1 MAAADLDLKPLSARS
16 VVLSLV
22 LGAHPEPLGAGA
34 LIRAGE
40 HFGIAPTAT
49 RVALTR
55 AVASGELDR
64 RDGDYA
70 LGRHLVERQRR
81 QEEAVQD
88 AETEWHGDWEIAI
101 VAVLGRPAAERAAL
115 RDLLTAHRL
124 AELREGVWTRPANL
138 RREPAYAAD
147 PAVRAGRCTFASAPE
162 ELAAGLWDLRE
173 WSDTGR
179 RVLSALERT
188 REPARRLAAA
198 AQVVRHLATDPLL
211 PAVLLPDAWPG
222 PDLRRAY
229 ADYQRELRAL
239 ALI

>member
-1 MAAADLDLKPLSARS
+1 MPAADLDLKPLSARS

-22 LGAHPEPLGAGA
+22 LGAHPEPLSAGG

-55 AVASGELDR
+55 AVASGELHR
-64 RDGDYA
+64 RESDYA
-70 LGRHLVERQRR
+70 LGRQLVERQRR
-81 QEEAVQD
+81 QEEAVED
-88 AETEWHGDWEIAI
+88 AETAWQGDWELAI
-101 VAVLGRPAAERAAL
+101 VVVLGRPAAERAAL

-138 RREPAYAAD
+138 RRDPAYAAD
-147 PAVRAGRCTFASAPE
+147 PAVQAGRCTFASAPE
-162 ELAAGLWDLRE
+162 ELARSLWDLGE
-173 WSDTGR
+173 WSSRGR
-179 RVLSALERT
+179 RVLSALEKT

-211 PAVLLPDAWPG
+211 PAALLPAAWPG
-222 PDLRRAY
+222 PDLRHAY
-229 ADYQRELRAL
+229 AEYQRELRNL